1 MPFRLL
7 SFSILL
13 PAVLWLQACA
23 TADQPSAAVDPEQL
37 TIETALIPVV
47 TFEGEGPQR
56 SPLLERQA
64 ELGVPAVSVAV
75 LRNGE
80 LAWAKGYGEG
90 VTVRTQ
96 FQAASL
102 SKTIAAAGL
111 LMLAEELG
119 VGVDEDL
126 GPTLPINL
134 AVLNPEGYP
143 LTLRK
148 LLSHTNGAAVSG
160 FPGYPVGSDIP
171 TTAQV
176 VTGEAPT
183 NTAPVTVR
191 PNPQGERR
199 YSGGGYTMAQ
209 LWAETVTGE
218 PFAQLMDRL
227 LLKPLGMADST
238 FKLATPAEAE
248 DLDRV
253 RAFDRTDVPVT
264 GGWHLYPEMAAAG
277 LWTTP
282 TDYLKF
288 VAAVLAG
295 INGRDEGIPPH
306 IATLMSTEVA
316 SEYGLGI
323 GVADINGDVRLS
335 HSGGNRGYRCN
346 FMAYP
351 ATEDAVLTMTN
362 ASAGWPLVGDVGR
375 TANATYGWPASP
387 LLVHKRVPITAEE
400 LAVFEGEYHPA
411 GRDDT
416 AYLLTVSGNEL
427 AGRTPDGSYTFTLI
441 KIGPTTFVD
450 PQDGEE
456 AELVPTGDGKVQ
468 ITTPN
473 NIYFKR

>member
-1 MPFRLL
+1 M
-7 SFSILL
+7 
-13 PAVLWLQACA
+13 
-23 TADQPSAAVDPEQL
+23 
-37 TIETALIPVV
+37 V

-56 SPLLERQA
+56 RPLVERQV

-75 LRNGE
+75 LRQGE
-80 LAWAKGYGEG
+80 LSWARGYGEG

-102 SKTIAAAGL
+102 SKTLAAAGL
-111 LMLAEELG
+111 LVLAEELG
-119 VGVDEDL
+119 VSVDDDL
-126 GPTLPINL
+126 GPALPIDMD
-134 AVLNPEGYP
+134 ALNPDGYP

-148 LLSHTNGAAVSG
+148 LLSHTNGTAVSG
-160 FPGYPVGSDIP
+160 FPGYPAGSDVP

-191 PNPQGERR
+191 ANPKGERR
-199 YSGGGYTMAQ
+199 YSGGGYTIAQ
-209 LWAETVTGE
+209 LWAETATGE

-227 LLKPLGMADST
+227 LLEPLGMRDST
-238 FKLATPAEAE
+238 FELTTPAEAQA
-248 DLDRV
+248 LDRV
-253 RAFDRTDVPVT
+253 LAYDRTGVPVA

-323 GVADINGDVRLS
+323 GVADIAGGVRLS

-362 ASAGWPLVGDVGR
+362 AAAGWPLVGDIGR
-375 TANATYGWPASP
+375 TANATYGWPARP
-387 LLVHKRVPITAEE
+387 LLKHKRTPVTADE
-400 LAVFEGEYHPA
+400 LAVFEGEYHAA
-411 GRDDT
+411 GREDT
-416 AYLLTVSGNEL
+416 TYVLSVAGNEL
-427 AGRTPDGSYTFTLI
+427 GRPD
-441 KIGPTTFVD
+441 P
-450 PQDGEE
+450 
-456 AELVPTGDGKVQ
+456 
-468 ITTPN
+468 
-473 NIYFKR
+473 